1 MKNFKKITILLAVIC
16 LAIAIISF
24 ILIYAK
30 YTTSAN
36 SQTNVP
42 IARWNILVNNI
53 SIKDQSDIS
62 QTLQP
67 IFPGND
73 NIAKNIIAPTAEGY
87 FDLYFDY
94 IDVDVSFK
102 YTISLAPSEESSVKD
117 IVATGYSVD
126 DGEVINFTNYN
137 DNITDSISLDNPT
150 RTRKIRVYV
159 KWNDDSDTSTMDNYA
174 DTESALSGKPALFNV
189 NVTFDQ
195 TIA

>member
-1 MKNFKKITILLAVIC
+1 MKNYKKILILLTVIC

-36 SQTNVP
+36 SQTDVP

-67 IFPGND
+67 IFPGNE
-73 NIAKNIIAPTAEGY
+73 NIAENIIAPTAEGY

-94 IDVDVSFK
+94 NDVDVSFK
-102 YTISLAPSEESSVKD
+102 YTISLTPSEESSVRD
-117 IVATGYSVD
+117 IVATGYSVEV
-126 DGEVINFTNYN
+126 GEVINFTNYN
-137 DNITDSISLDNPT
+137 ENITDNISLDNPT

-159 KWNDDSDTSTMDNYA
+159 KWDDDSNTATMDNYA
-174 DTESALSGKPALFNV
+174 DTESALSGNPALFNV

>member
-1 MKNFKKITILLAVIC
+1 MKNFKKLFVLLAIIC

-36 SQTNVP
+36 SQTDVP

-53 SIKDQSDIS
+53 SIKDNQDIS

-73 NIAKNIIAPTAEGY
+73 NIASNIIAPTAEGY

-94 IDVDVSFK
+94 TDVDVSFK
-102 YTISLAPSEESSVKD
+102 YTISLTSSENSSVTD
-117 IVATGYSVD
+117 IVATGYSID
-126 DGEVINFTNYN
+126 DGEIHNFTNFN
-137 DNITDSISLDNPT
+137 EDIVDTILLDNPT

-159 KWNDDSDTSTMDNYA
+159 KWNDDSDTSSMNNTK
-174 DTESALSGKPALFNV
+174 DTESALSGIPALFNV
-189 NVTFDQ
+189 KVIFDQ
-195 TIA
+195 VIE

>member
-1 MKNFKKITILLAVIC
+1 MKNYKKILILLTVIC

-36 SQTNVP
+36 SQTDVP

-67 IFPGND
+67 IFPGNE
-73 NIAKNIIAPTAEGY
+73 NIAENIIAPTAEGY

-94 IDVDVSFK
+94 NDVDVSFK
-102 YTISLAPSEESSVKD
+102 YTISLTPSEESSVTD

-137 DNITDSISLDNPT
+137 ENITDNISLDNPT

-159 KWNDDSDTSTMDNYA
+159 KWDDDSNTASMDNYA
-174 DTESALSGKPALFNV
+174 DTESALSGNPALFNV

>member
-1 MKNFKKITILLAVIC
+1 MKNYKKILILLTVIC

-36 SQTNVP
+36 SQTDVP

-67 IFPGND
+67 IFPGNE
-73 NIAKNIIAPTAEGY
+73 NIAENIIAPTAEGY

-94 IDVDVSFK
+94 NDVDVSFK
-102 YTISLAPSEESSVKD
+102 YTISLTPSEESSVTD

-137 DNITDSISLDNPT
+137 ENITDNISLDNPT

-159 KWNDDSDTSTMDNYA
+159 KWDDDSNTATMDNYA
-174 DTESALSGKPALFNV
+174 DTESALSGNPALFNV

>member
-1 MKNFKKITILLAVIC
+1 MKNYKKIIILLAVIC

-36 SQTNVP
+36 SQTDVP

-67 IFPGND
+67 IFPGNE
-73 NIAKNIIAPTAEGY
+73 NIAKDIIAPTAEGY

-94 IDVDVSFK
+94 NDVDVSFK
-102 YTISLAPSEESSVKD
+102 YIISLAPSEESSVKD
-117 IVATGYSVD
+117 IVATSYSVD
-126 DGEVINFTNYN
+126 DGEIINFTNYN
-137 DNITDSISLDNPT
+137 EDITDSISLDNPT
-150 RTRKIRVYV
+150 RTRKIRIYV
-159 KWNDDSDTSTMDNYA
+159 KWNDDSNTATMDNYA

-195 TIA
+195 IIV

>member
-1 MKNFKKITILLAVIC
+1 MKNYKKILILLTVIC

-36 SQTNVP
+36 SQTDVP

-67 IFPGND
+67 IFPGNE
-73 NIAKNIIAPTAEGY
+73 NIAENIIAPTAEGY

-94 IDVDVSFK
+94 NDVDVSFK
-102 YTISLAPSEESSVKD
+102 YTISLTPSEESSVTD

-137 DNITDSISLDNPT
+137 ENITDNISLDNPT

-159 KWNDDSDTSTMDNYA
+159 KWDDDSNTATMDNYV
-174 DTESALSGKPALFNV
+174 DTESALS
-189 NVTFDQ
+189 
-195 TIA
+195 